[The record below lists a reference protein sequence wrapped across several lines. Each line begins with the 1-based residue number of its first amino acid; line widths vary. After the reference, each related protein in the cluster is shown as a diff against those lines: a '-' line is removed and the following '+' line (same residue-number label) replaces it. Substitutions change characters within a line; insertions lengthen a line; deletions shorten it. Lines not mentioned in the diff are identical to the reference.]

1 MSSSRGISLGHALVP
16 GRDWVRGDPAI
27 HVSRIRRCAPATS
40 IPIGL
45 GKRVS
50 PTSSAVASEAVC
62 AVLWVCTCG
71 CCVLPAHRH
80 EGMLLLWR
88 CDGRVLSCPCM
99 RRGNRFRAAGVGQ
112 GGGARG
118 ASVGWDAVPTLSDC
132 YALCVEC
139 VLSLVLTSIFSDAPS
154 RRVCGCGFAPAP
166 AGLGWGGHA
175 RPAVGVSA
183 AAVRLFSCAAAQRGQ
198 PRDGCAKEARNR
210 R

>member
-1 MSSSRGISLGHALVP
+1 MHLSRAGTGFEAIPPSTCHAVADAHRRRRYQSAWASACLP
-16 GRDWVRGDPAI
+16 PPPPS
-27 HVSRIRRCAPATS
+27 HPRRCVPFCGCA
-40 IPIGL
+40 
-45 GKRVS
+45 RVG
-50 PTSSAVASEAVC
+50 VASSPLTGMKVCCCSGGVMAVFFFWPLY
-62 AVLWVCTCG
+62 A
-71 CCVLPAHRH
+71 PRKPF
-80 EGMLLLWR
+80 
-88 CDGRVLSCPCM
+88 SCRWC
-99 RRGNRFRAAGVGQ
+99 GQ

-118 ASVGWDAVPTLSDC
+118 TSVGWDAVPTLSDC

-139 VLSLVLTSIFSDAPS
+139 VLSLVLTSIVSDAPS

-198 PRDGCAKEARNR
+198 PRDGCAKEAGNR

>member
-1 MSSSRGISLGHALVP
+1 MSSSREISLGHALVL

-27 HVSRIRRCAPATS
+27 HVSRSRRCAPATS

-45 GKRVS
+45 GKHVS
-50 PTSSAVASEAVC
+50 PTSPAVASEAVC

-88 CDGRVLSCPCM
+88 CDGRVFFLPLYAPRKPFSCRWC
-99 RRGNRFRAAGVGQ
+99 GQ

-118 ASVGWDAVPTLSDC
+118 TSVGWDAVPTLSDC

-139 VLSLVLTSIFSDAPS
+139 VLSLVLTSIVSDAPS

-198 PRDGCAKEARNR
+198 PRDGCAKEAGNR